1 MIINSRMER
10 RLSIAAT
17 AALTLAIFVTPLK
30 VRATI
35 EAKAVNSNYTEV
47 AEITPVDLLIRK

>member
-17 AALTLAIFVTPLK
+17 AALTLAIFVTPLT
-30 VRATI
+30 VRASI
-35 EAKAVNSNYTEV
+35 ESKVAASNYTEV

>member
-1 MIINSRMER
+1 MIINARMER

-17 AALTLAIFVTPLK
+17 ALLTLAIFVTPLT
-30 VRATI
+30 VRTSI
-35 EAKAVNSNYTEV
+35 EARTVTTTYTEV

>member
-1 MIINSRMER
+1 MIINARMER

-17 AALTLAIFVTPLK
+17 ALLTLAIFVTPLK
-30 VRATI
+30 VRASI
-35 EAKAVNSNYTEV
+35 EARIVTSTYTEV

>member
-1 MIINSRMER
+1 MIISARMER

-17 AALTLAIFVTPLK
+17 ALLTLAIFVTPLT
-30 VRATI
+30 VRTAS
-35 EAKAVNSNYTEV
+35 EASTVTTTYTEV

>member
-17 AALTLAIFVTPLK
+17 AALTLAIFVAPIT
-30 VRATI
+30 VRASM
-35 EAKAVNSNYTEV
+35 EAKTNASSYTEV
-47 AEITPVDLLIRK
+47 AEITPVDPLIRK